1 MSVAAQAMA
10 LAQSGREADAKRLV
24 EGSND
29 PDALVLKGLWRVEGR
44 LFPRDLAAARVDF
57 AAASAAGHVL
67 ASRFLAAL
75 LAAGRGGPQDW
86 KGACSNLE
94 AAASGHELDARQVSA
109 IASMQIDAGGNP
121 TQFSTEIEPVS
132 DEPSIRIV
140 RGAMT
145 PDECRLLIDLGQ
157 QRFRPAVIFHDGQQ
171 KFVLDPIRQSDAA
184 GFPIIYET
192 PFVHAINRRLAAL
205 TGTHVD
211 QGEPIQVLRYS
222 GPQQYRPHLDAPRGL
237 PNQRILTALV
247 WLNDDFDGGETHF
260 TKLGLH
266 LKGRQGDAV
275 IFSNITADGLPDP
288 LTEHAGLPVSS
299 GTKFIATRWI
309 RAEAPDES
317 GFGQHEMYGK
327 S

>member
-10 LAQSGREADAKRLV
+10 LAQSGREADARQLV
-24 EGSND
+24 DRSNE
-29 PDALVLKGLWRVEGR
+29 PEAIVLRGLWRVEGR
-44 LFPRDLAAARVDF
+44 LYPRDLTAARADF
-57 AAASAAGHVL
+57 AAASAAGHL
-67 ASRFLAAL
+67 FANRFLAAL

-86 KGACSNLE
+86 TGACRTLE
-94 AAASGHELDARQVSA
+94 AAASAHELDARQIAA
-109 IASMQIDAGGNP
+109 IASMQTDAEGNP
-121 TQFSTEIEPVS
+121 THLSADIEQVS

-171 KFVLDPIRQSDAA
+171 KFVPHPIRQSDAA
-184 GFPIIYET
+184 EFPIIYET

-205 TGTHVD
+205 TGTFVE

-237 PNQRILTALV
+237 ANQRILTALV
-247 WLNDDFDGGETHF
+247 WLNYDYDGGETHF
-260 TKLGLH
+260 TKLGVRLR
-266 LKGRQGDAV
+266 GQQGDAV
-275 IFSNITADGLPDP
+275 IFSNVTADGLPDP
-288 LTEHAGLPVSS
+288 RTEHAGLPVNS

-309 RAEAPDES
+309 RAQVPDES
-317 GFGQHEMYGK
+317 GFGQHEM
-327 S
+327 SRQS

>member
-24 EGSND
+24 EASND
-29 PDALVLKGLWRVEGR
+29 PDAFVLKALWRIEGR
-44 LFPRDLAAARVDF
+44 LYRRDLAAARADF
-57 AAASAAGHVL
+57 AAASAAGHVV
-67 ASRFLAAL
+67 ASRFLAAF

-86 KGACSNLE
+86 KGAISALE
-94 AAASGHELDARQVSA
+94 AAAPAHELDARQLAA
-109 IASMQIDAGGNP
+109 IASMQIDACGSP
-121 TQFSTEIEPVS
+121 TQLSTEIEPVS
-132 DEPSIRIV
+132 DEPSIKIV

-145 PDECRLLIDLGQ
+145 SDECRLLIDLGQ
-157 QRFRPAVIFHDGQQ
+157 QRFRRAVIFHDGQQ

-184 GFPIIYET
+184 EFPIIYEA
-192 PFVHAINRRLAAL
+192 PFVHAINLRLAAL

-222 GPQQYRPHLDAPRGL
+222 GPQQYHPHLDAPRGL
-237 PNQRILTALV
+237 ANQRILTALV
-247 WLNDDFDGGETHF
+247 WLNDNYKGGETHF
-260 TKLGLH
+260 TKIGLR

-275 IFSNITADGLPDP
+275 IFPNVTSDGLPDP

-309 RAEAPDES
+309 RAEVPGEG
-317 GFGQHEMYGK
+317 GFGQHEM
-327 S
+327 SRQT